1 MQWKI
6 THQPYLCIETTD
18 NFNNSYCHLVMIPK
32 TGRQVTR
39 DLQSVPADNFR
50 TKSIR
55 MTNGRDINQTAF
67 MTLKEIDTC
76 LHLTCVV
83 LGRKRLTDEEIEE
96 LKEEVDNEMEDQ
108 SYEGK

>member
-1 MQWKI
+1 
-6 THQPYLCIETTD
+6 
-18 NFNNSYCHLVMIPK
+18 MIPK
-32 TGRQVTR
+32 TRRQVTR
-39 DLQSVPADNFR
+39 DLQSVPADILR

-55 MTNGRDINQTAF
+55 MANGRDINQTAF

-108 SYEGK
+108 SYEGKVTVAT

>member
-1 MQWKI
+1 
-6 THQPYLCIETTD
+6 
-18 NFNNSYCHLVMIPK
+18 
-32 TGRQVTR
+32 
-39 DLQSVPADNFR
+39 
-50 TKSIR
+50 
-55 MTNGRDINQTAF
+55 
-67 MTLKEIDTC
+67 MTLREIDTY